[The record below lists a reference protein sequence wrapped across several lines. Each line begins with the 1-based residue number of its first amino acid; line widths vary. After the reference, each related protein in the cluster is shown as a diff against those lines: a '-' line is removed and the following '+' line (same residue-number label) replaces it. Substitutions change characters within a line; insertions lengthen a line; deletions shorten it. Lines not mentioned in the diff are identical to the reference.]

1 MSSDRYE
8 GLTHPLNGYCRAPPT
23 VQGRLGLK
31 GLQTTTETSPAE
43 TPVRSMTN

>member
-8 GLTHPLNGYCRAPPT
+8 GFSRPLYSYCRAPPA

-31 GLQTTTETSPAE
+31 GLETTTETSPAG